1 MAREVTHEA
10 NGPVP
15 VDEDD
20 LESQGGTAYICQC
33 GLSDNKPYCD
43 GSHNQTTDEE
53 PDTRYKYDGD
63 SRNVIENIE
72 YADE

>member
-43 GSHNQTTDEE
+43 GSHNNTADEE
-53 PDTRYKYDGD
+53 ADTLYKYDGD
-63 SRNVIENIE
+63 SRRVIENIE